1 VTERLDGPQTPR
13 GDDDVARG
21 ASPGPD
27 ETTETRGESSPPEPE
42 KTTAPQAAEAAE
54 ASAPDSA
61 SEGAIPTDVREL
73 ERRITDLEQKTAY
86 LKASAA
92 EAAPEEEV
100 LASAA
105 TDTSFAMPT
114 GGKGGYGRSGNLGP
128 SPKVAWY
135 FLLPAFVLL
144 GAWVV
149 YPIIYSIFRSL
160 YDSNGGSFVGL
171 SNYGAIFT
179 DSGMLTTIR
188 NNLIWVVLAPS
199 LVTVLGLIFAVL
211 TERIRWA
218 TAFKLIVFMPM
229 AVSLLASGVIFRL
242 VYEQDPDKGAAN
254 AILTSVHDVFASSSS
269 FPNARPRENDQAPAV
284 VQKGAVVTRQPIQAA
299 RPALIPLVGMKAQD
313 LPSGAAAAKVASA
326 APGELS
332 GTVWLD
338 FAPGGGT
345 PNKIDQNEKGLPGVT
360 VEVVAD
366 GQVKGTTTTSADGT
380 FHFSGFPSGAYQV
393 RLPQSNFAQPFSGA
407 TWLGPAL
414 ITPAIIGAFIWV
426 WAGFAMVLI
435 AAGLSAIPRDALE
448 AARIDGATEWQ
459 VFRRITIPLLS
470 PVLLVVLVTMIINTL
485 KVFDLVFVI
494 APGSVQPNAN
504 VIALEMWR
512 VSFGGGGNQG
522 LGSALAIFL
531 LVLVLPF
538 MIINIRRFRRDQA

>member
-1 VTERLDGPQTPR
+1 MTERLDGPQASR
-13 GDDDVARG
+13 GDDDVVARG
-21 ASPGPD
+21 DSPGPD
-27 ETTETRGESSPPEPE
+27 TTPDTTGEDPPPAATSTGTTRTAETGTERAPGTTRPAETGTHPALADVATGEDDPTTGAPPE
-42 KTTAPQAAEAAE
+42 
-54 ASAPDSA
+54 
-61 SEGAIPTDVREL
+61 
-73 ERRITDLEQKTAY
+73 
-86 LKASAA
+86 
-92 EAAPEEEV
+92 
-100 LASAA
+100 LA
-105 TDTSFAMPT
+105 T
-114 GGKGGYGRSGNLGP
+114 GGAAVAKVGYSGTGNLGP
-128 SPKVAWY
+128 SPRVAVF
-135 FLLPAFVLL
+135 FLLPAFILL
-144 GAWVV
+144 GAWVI
-149 YPIIYSIFRSL
+149 YPIIYSLVRSL
-160 YDSNGGSFVGL
+160 YDAGGGTFVGAGNYASIFSD
-171 SNYGAIFT
+171 SNT
-179 DSGMLTTIR
+179 LTTIR
-188 NNLIWVVLAPS
+188 NNLIWVVVAPS
-199 LVTVLGLIFAVL
+199 LVTVLGLLFAVL

-218 TAFKLIVFMPM
+218 PAFKLIVFMPM

-242 VYEQDPDKGAAN
+242 VYEQDPDKGVAN
-254 AILTSVHDVFASSSS
+254 AVITSVHDVFASSSGY
-269 FPNARPRENDQAPAV
+269 PEARPRENDQAPAL
-284 VQKGAVVTRQPIQAA
+284 VQKGAVVTRQAVQAG
-299 RPALIPLVGMKAQD
+299 RQVLIPLVGMKPDA
-313 LPSGAAAAKVASA
+313 LPSGAATAKAAA
-326 APGELS
+326 APPGELA

-338 FAPGGGT
+338 FTPGGGT
-345 PNKIDQNEKGLPGVT
+345 VNAIDGNEKGLPDVT
-360 VEVVAD
+360 VEAVA
-366 GQVKGTTTTSADGT
+366 GGAVKATTTTAPDGT
-380 FHFSGFPSGAYQV
+380 FHFTGLPAGSYQV
-393 RLPQSNFAQPFSGA
+393 RLPQSNFTQPFSGL

-522 LGSALAIFL
+522 LGSALSIFL

>member
-1 VTERLDGPQTPR
+1 MTDRLDGPQTSR
-13 GDDDVARG
+13 GDDDDVVARG
-21 ASPGPD
+21 GSPGPD
-27 ETTETRGESSPPEPE
+27 ATHETSETTET
-42 KTTAPQAAEAAE
+42 AARKAA
-54 ASAPDSA
+54 AFGS
-61 SEGAIPTDVREL
+61 
-73 ERRITDLEQKTAY
+73 
-86 LKASAA
+86 
-92 EAAPEEEV
+92 
-100 LASAA
+100 
-105 TDTSFAMPT
+105 
-114 GGKGGYGRSGNLGP
+114 SGNLGP
-128 SPKVAWY
+128 SPKVAIY
-135 FLLPAFVLL
+135 FLLPAFILL

-149 YPIIYSIFRSL
+149 YPIVYSIIRSL
-160 YDSNGGSFVGL
+160 YDANGGTFVGL
-171 SNYGAIFT
+171 ENYGAIFS
-179 DSGMLTTIR
+179 DSGTLTTIR
-188 NNLIWVVLAPS
+188 NNLIWVVVAPS

-218 TAFKLIVFMPM
+218 TAFKLVVFMPM

-242 VYEQDPDKGAAN
+242 VYEQDPDKGLAN
-254 AILTSVHDVFASSSS
+254 AVITSVHDVFAASSGY
-269 FPNARPRENDQAPAV
+269 PGARPRENDQAPALV
-284 VQKGAVVTRQPIQAA
+284 DKGAVVTRQPVQAGQQV
-299 RPALIPLVGMKAQD
+299 LIPLVGMKPEA
-313 LPSGAAAAKVASA
+313 LPSDAAAARSA
-326 APGELS
+326 PATPGGLS

-338 FAPGGGT
+338 FTPGGGT
-345 PNKIDQNEKGLPGVT
+345 VNQMDGNEKGLPEIT
-360 VEVVAD
+360 VEAVSGGA
-366 GQVKGTTTTSADGT
+366 VKATTTTAADGT
-380 FHFSGFPSGAYQV
+380 FHFAGLPAGTYQV
-393 RLPQSNFAQPFSGA
+393 RLPQSNFTQPFGGV

-538 MIINIRRFRRDQA
+538 MAINIRRFRREQA